1 MLSEISK
8 KIKSFDSKLMI
19 ADKSVRVSDT
29 ETLMKPLRSRAHWHY
44 LLQVDN
50 IGSFRI
56 LLHITRI
63 PLLTTFNPRQRIQ
76 NVYDLKEDQ
85 LINVY
90 SLFPAK

>member
-1 MLSEISK
+1 
-8 KIKSFDSKLMI
+8 MI
-19 ADKSVRVSDT
+19 EDKSVRVSDA
-29 ETLMKPLRSRAHWHY
+29 ETVIKPLRSRAHWHY
-44 LLQVDN
+44 LVQVDN

-56 LLHITRI
+56 LLQIIRI

-90 SLFPAK
+90 SLVPAK